1 MVGDGALGDIKPTGD
16 LDLAQA
22 LTQERCDLL
31 AHRSLQ
37 MRLAGVNQGFYGLD
51 RRRLRSSPQVVVNR
65 GLGDIQTM
73 CNRQRT
79 DALLMES
86 EYFSAETTH
95 ERMFASFSDGITV
108 GRCVSM
114 PSGSLAL
121 SRPILFAAA

>member
-1 MVGDGALGDIKPTGD
+1 
-16 LDLAQA
+16 
-22 LTQERCDLL
+22 
-31 AHRSLQ
+31 

-95 ERMFASFSDGITV
+95 ERM
-108 GRCVSM
+108 
-114 PSGSLAL
+114 
-121 SRPILFAAA
+121 